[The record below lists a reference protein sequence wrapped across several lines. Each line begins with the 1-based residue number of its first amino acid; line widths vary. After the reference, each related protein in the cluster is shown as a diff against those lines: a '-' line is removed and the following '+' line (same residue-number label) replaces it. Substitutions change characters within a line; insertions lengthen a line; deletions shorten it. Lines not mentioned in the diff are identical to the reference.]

1 MTSYSALLWP
11 CRKPQRI
18 GHGIMDQ
25 LAFAALS
32 MDFEVI
38 AEVFMLIRI
47 RRHDKT
53 LQGMQGADS
62 DRYIASVIV
71 ALTAFYVD

>member
-1 MTSYSALLWP
+1 
-11 CRKPQRI
+11 
-18 GHGIMDQ
+18 
-25 LAFAALS
+25 
-32 MDFEVI
+32 MDFEVM

>member
-1 MTSYSALLWP
+1 MSS
-11 CRKPQRI
+11 I
-18 GHGIMDQ
+18 VDQ
-25 LAFAALS
+25 LAFAAPS

-38 AEVFMLIRI
+38 AEVFILICI
-47 RRHDKT
+47 RRHDKISQET
-53 LQGMQGADS
+53 QVSDS

>member
-1 MTSYSALLWP
+1 
-11 CRKPQRI
+11 
-18 GHGIMDQ
+18 
-25 LAFAALS
+25 
-32 MDFEVI
+32 MDFEVM
-38 AEVFMLIRI
+38 AEVFMPIRI

-71 ALTAFYVD
+71 ALTACYAD